1 MSFSKR
7 IVEDPRVQAYYD
19 AYMAHPFIRGLSDG
33 SLSDDRFRKYLIQD
47 THYLK
52 DYSKVYAYAYLL
64 GDGVRELQF
73 LHACIGVVMAEETNM
88 HIQYLSDFDLDVFG
102 IERMPMERA
111 NRDYLDYMLSFAP
124 EQDMKTI
131 FTAAFPCTLTY
142 GYIGKELKKERANAM
157 ERHYYDP
164 WIETYSG
171 TEFEKFRADS
181 CWLIDRYCEGIS
193 KEEEEEL
200 IQIFLTACEYEM
212 KFWDMSYSLIPD
224 EV

>member
-88 HIQYLSDFDLDVFG
+88 HIQYLSDFGLDVFG

-111 NRDYLDYMLSFAP
+111 NRNYLDYMLSFAP

-131 FTAAFPCTLTY
+131 FTAAFPCTLAY
-142 GYIGKELKKERANAM
+142 GYIGKELKKERANAT

-164 WIETYSG
+164 WIETYAG
-171 TEFEKFRADS
+171 TGFEKFRADS

-224 EV
+224 EI